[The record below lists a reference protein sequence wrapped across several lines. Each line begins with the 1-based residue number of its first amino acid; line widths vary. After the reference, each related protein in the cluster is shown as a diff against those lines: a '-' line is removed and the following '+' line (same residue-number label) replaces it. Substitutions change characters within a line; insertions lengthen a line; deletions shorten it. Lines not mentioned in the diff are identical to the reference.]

1 MRISDWCS
9 DVCFSDLPAALGLEA
24 RPLGL
29 GEGEGGAVVDRRP
42 SGGQRHLA
50 LQTQLLRRLV
60 AGIETS
66 RRLQARGGGGVA
78 VEPLGLHRLLVP
90 LAAEPAQVVL
100 DRLGDFRR
108 REPGAGFVE
117 VQPLALAVGCG
128 YTTV

>member
-1 MRISDWCS
+1 MIR
-9 DVCFSDLPAALGLEA
+9 LPPRSPRTYPPFPYPTLF
-24 RPLGL
+24 RS
-29 GEGEGGAVVDRRP
+29 VVDRRP

-90 LAAEPAQVVL
+90 LEAEPAQVVL
-100 DRLGDFRR
+100 DGPGEFRR
-108 REPGAGFVE
+108 RALGVGVVDAQQIAHAVGAGE
-117 VQPLALAVGCG
+117 QPVDTCLTRRTEA
-128 YTTV
+128 

>member
-78 VEPLGLHRLLVP
+78 VAPLGLPRLLVP
-90 LAAEPAQVVL
+90 LEAKPAPVVL
-100 DRLGDFRR
+100 DGPGQFRR
-108 REPGAGFVE
+108 RAPGALGRAPV
-117 VQPLALAVGCG
+117 
-128 YTTV
+128 